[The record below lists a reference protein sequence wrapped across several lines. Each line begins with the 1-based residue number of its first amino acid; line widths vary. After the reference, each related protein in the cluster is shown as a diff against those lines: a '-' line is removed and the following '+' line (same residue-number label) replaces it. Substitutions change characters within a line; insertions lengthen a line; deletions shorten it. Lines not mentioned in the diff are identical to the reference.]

1 MSNRTSVEIFPPG
14 EFIREELE
22 ERGWTQGD
30 LADILG
36 RPLNRINEIIS
47 GKRSVTPETAKG
59 LADAFG
65 TSPELWLNLENA
77 FQLSRIKKSDESVTR
92 RAKLY
97 EKAPVKEMIRRGWI
111 ESSTNIEVLE
121 SRVMDFLEIKT
132 LDQEIRF
139 WAFAARTS
147 LAYKKPTPSQLAWL
161 YRARHLSKAVTANK
175 FNEANFKLAIFKLQQ
190 LLHAPQEI
198 RLVPQILAEC
208 GIRFLTV
215 EAIPKTRIDG
225 ACFWLNP
232 HSPVIVLSLRYD
244 RIDSFW
250 HTLFHELGHIKNRDG
265 LNNSYETLDT
275 DLIGK
280 DAAALADKPPAE
292 KAADK
297 FAVGNLIPQDK
308 LENFITRVSPLYSKI
323 NITRFA
329 NNNNIHPGIAVGQL
343 QHRKEILW
351 SQNRPLL
358 VKIKEIIT
366 SAALTDGWG
375 TVPSGL

>member
-1 MSNRTSVEIFPPG
+1 MSNRTSVEVFPPG

-161 YRARHLSKAVTANK
+161 YRLK
-175 FNEANFKLAIFKLQQ
+175 
-190 LLHAPQEI
+190 I
-198 RLVPQILAEC
+198 RS
-208 GIRFLTV
+208 R
-215 EAIPKTRIDG
+215 
-225 ACFWLNP
+225 
-232 HSPVIVLSLRYD
+232 SP
-244 RIDSFW
+244 
-250 HTLFHELGHIKNRDG
+250 
-265 LNNSYETLDT
+265 
-275 DLIGK
+275 
-280 DAAALADKPPAE
+280 
-292 KAADK
+292 
-297 FAVGNLIPQDK
+297 
-308 LENFITRVSPLYSKI
+308 
-323 NITRFA
+323 
-329 NNNNIHPGIAVGQL
+329 
-343 QHRKEILW
+343 
-351 SQNRPLL
+351 
-358 VKIKEIIT
+358 
-366 SAALTDGWG
+366 
-375 TVPSGL
+375 